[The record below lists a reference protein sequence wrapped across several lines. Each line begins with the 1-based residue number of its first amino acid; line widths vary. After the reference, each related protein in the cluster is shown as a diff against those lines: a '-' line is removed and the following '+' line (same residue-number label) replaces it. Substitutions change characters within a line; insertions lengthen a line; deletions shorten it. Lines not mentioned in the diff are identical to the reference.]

1 MKLAECKSR
10 IRGATALGLYDVCS
24 FHIPE
29 WVPHLAKHGIFQAV
43 AGADVGSSDAEA
55 EVAEAVEGGQNRPG
69 SSLASGQPQHQVKC
83 EMVSDDQMDR
93 LRLVNVKNET
103 AGAEESTAV
112 VPAMAGST
120 PEGAPKRRKMHNEGG
135 CHCQCSGQCGS
146 KACDGR
152 RNLNQRAKSDDTCPI
167 APQLGCIYC
176 HQCKCEVHQCAKPRY
191 RGRWCKI
198 HKLHFDDDGNHK
210 CFSSPYAAKV
220 SFPDGWL
227 VELRLVA
234 KYNYIIPSMIP
245 ADFTVLLGW
254 IPEQL
259 SHSFLVAAFLAQ
271 SLKWPPAVRVFYD
284 AVRKVVEPAMAGTQE
299 AHGSTNSGD
308 TAMARELAMAY
319 RSAILALNGASFK
332 DMFDRMNTGL
342 MHAQTGL
349 AVQGTEFGL
358 VSKQTAP
365 RLGEAVLVLLGP
377 RQTEYYLCAQESE
390 GMDCATEIV
399 HKMLGAS
406 REAGLRWPTGH
417 DSAGIV
423 NFCNNVFALTKH
435 FRLIRYKTFGFRG
448 GVDDGGNMYKVRSF
462 CRVVLAMLQIINPE
476 CFCELTYGQL
486 IKYCPDQRDLST
498 PLDGMMV
505 PAVERLLNVNPLL
518 ISCWACLFGGVR
530 DPADERG
537 IRMKQLLGASSSR
550 ALRVVEKDWLLEMAK
565 PIAESRF
572 PVGPR
577 GLADAL
583 LESPPPRA
591 RAKARPAV
599 VKASI

>member
-69 SSLASGQPQHQVKC
+69 SSLASGQPQHQVKR
-83 EMVSDDQMDR
+83 EMVSDDQIDL
-93 LRLVNVKNET
+93 LRLVNVKNER
-103 AGAEESTAV
+103 AGAGQSTAM
-112 VPAMAGST
+112 VPAMAGSA

-152 RNLNQRAKSDDTCPI
+152 RNVNQRTKSDDKCPI
-167 APQLGCIYC
+167 ASQLGCIYC

-284 AVRKVVEPAMAGTQE
+284 AVRKVVEPATAGTQE

-358 VSKQTAP
+358 VARQTAP

-377 RQTEYYLCAQESE
+377 RQTQYYLCAGE
-390 GMDCATEIV
+390 
-399 HKMLGAS
+399 
-406 REAGLRWPTGH
+406 RRNGLRHGDCTQ
-417 DSAGIV
+417 DAGGQPRS
-423 NFCNNVFALTKH
+423 
-435 FRLIRYKTFGFRG
+435 RLEVAHGSRFGWNCEFLQQR
-448 GVDDGGNMYKVRSF
+448 VRS
-462 CRVVLAMLQIINPE
+462 
-476 CFCELTYGQL
+476 
-486 IKYCPDQRDLST
+486 DQT
-498 PLDGMMV
+498 FPAHPL
-505 PAVERLLNVNPLL
+505 
-518 ISCWACLFGGVR
+518 
-530 DPADERG
+530 
-537 IRMKQLLGASSSR
+537 
-550 ALRVVEKDWLLEMAK
+550 
-565 PIAESRF
+565 
-572 PVGPR
+572 
-577 GLADAL
+577 
-583 LESPPPRA
+583 
-591 RAKARPAV
+591 
-599 VKASI
+599 

>member
-43 AGADVGSSDAEA
+43 AGADVEASDAEA

-69 SSLASGQPQHQVKC
+69 SSLASGQPQHQVKR
-83 EMVSDDQMDR
+83 EMVSDDQIDR
-93 LRLVNVKNET
+93 LRLVDVKNET
-103 AGAEESTAV
+103 AGAEESTAM

-198 HKLHFDDDGNHK
+198 HKNQFDDDGNHK

-234 KYNYIIPSMIP
+234 KYNYIIPSMTP

-332 DMFDRMNTGL
+332 DMFDRMNHGL

-358 VSKQTAP
+358 VARQTAP

-377 RQTEYYLCAQESE
+377 RQTEYYL
-390 GMDCATEIV
+390 
-399 HKMLGAS
+399 
-406 REAGLRWPTGH
+406 
-417 DSAGIV
+417 
-423 NFCNNVFALTKH
+423 
-435 FRLIRYKTFGFRG
+435 
-448 GVDDGGNMYKVRSF
+448 
-462 CRVVLAMLQIINPE
+462 LQ
-476 CFCELTYGQL
+476 
-486 IKYCPDQRDLST
+486 
-498 PLDGMMV
+498 
-505 PAVERLLNVNPLL
+505 A
-518 ISCWACLFGGVR
+518 A
-530 DPADERG
+530 
-537 IRMKQLLGASSSR
+537 
-550 ALRVVEKDWLLEMAK
+550 
-565 PIAESRF
+565 
-572 PVGPR
+572 
-577 GLADAL
+577 
-583 LESPPPRA
+583 
-591 RAKARPAV
+591 
-599 VKASI
+599 